1 MLRSAVLAGRLGRCV
16 PRPQRPLMVSSVLI
30 SRSVLAGCSGENR
43 TGVEQARQFG
53 EDQVVPNAQI
63 GIPVPRVKAV
73 ILDAFGTVLKIHK
86 GCHPYRQV
94 LKIGRL
100 RGRGVRADD
109 AKIIMTNP
117 LSLEA
122 AAAHFGIAL
131 LPSELERIQAELDS
145 ELQRIEPYED
155 ALLAIEAL
163 QSAGIKVAICSNL
176 ALPYREPI
184 ERLFPGLD
192 GYGYSF
198 EVGAL
203 KPDTRIYRYVIDQL
217 GVAAH
222 ETWMIGDSQQCD
234 RDGPTKFGIK
244 GHYLDR
250 CHTRTEG
257 FAELRSFI
265 RVVLNSNKS

>member
-117 LSLEA
+117 LCLEA

-163 QSAGIKVAICSNL
+163 QSEGIKVAICSNL

-222 ETWMIGDSQQCD
+222 ETWMIGDESPRVSWRPQ
-234 RDGPTKFGIK
+234 
-244 GHYLDR
+244 L
-250 CHTRTEG
+250 
-257 FAELRSFI
+257 LR
-265 RVVLNSNKS
+265 R